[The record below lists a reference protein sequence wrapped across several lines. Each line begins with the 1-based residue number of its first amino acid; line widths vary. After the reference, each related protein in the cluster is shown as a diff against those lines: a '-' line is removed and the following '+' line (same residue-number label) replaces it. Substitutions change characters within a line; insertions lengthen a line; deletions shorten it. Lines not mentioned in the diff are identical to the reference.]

1 MAFTLKKQTKVT
13 EAAEEVAVEEVVAK
27 EVKETPT
34 PAKVPDGGTSWF
46 TAK

>member
-1 MAFTLKKQTKVT
+1 MGVFTKKVK
-13 EAAEEVAVEEVVAK
+13 EIIEEVKQVKEEVVAK
-27 EVKETPT
+27 EVKETPA